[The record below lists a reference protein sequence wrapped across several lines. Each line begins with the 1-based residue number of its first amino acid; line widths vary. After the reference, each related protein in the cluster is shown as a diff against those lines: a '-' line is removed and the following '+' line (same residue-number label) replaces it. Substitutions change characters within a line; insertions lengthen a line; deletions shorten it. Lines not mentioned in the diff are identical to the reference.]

1 MRRSRIQ
8 KRTGSEAFMPHN
20 ELKCIEDRVKNLM
33 PLTYQV
39 VAGECKN
46 STRWFENSLELVEPF
61 SWIEDACIPF
71 SNIIVKI
78 FSPGHFDVASRVTP

>member
-8 KRTGSEAFMPHN
+8 KRTGSEAFMPHD
-20 ELKCIEDRVKNLM
+20 ELKCVEDGVIGLV

-39 VAGECKN
+39 VAGKCKN
-46 STRWFENSLELVEPF
+46 STCRFENSLELVEPF

-78 FSPGHFDVASRVTP
+78 FSPGHFDVASRVSP